1 MLVGLI
7 ATAFRPAQAALLP
20 NIARTPEEL
29 TAANVASST
38 IESVT
43 MFGGP
48 ALGGL
53 VLAVTSTSVVFAMS
67 AAAFVW
73 SAVLVSS
80 ISGARDRPQAAERKE
95 TVVSAALAGFRTV
108 LADRRV
114 RLLVGLFS
122 AQTLVAGALNVL
134 VVVTALEL
142 LDLGESGVGYLYS
155 AVGIGGLVGAAAS
168 LALVGRRRLAF
179 AFGLGVLAGGLP
191 IALIAASS
199 STGVTLILLGIVG
212 LANTV
217 VDVAGLTLLQRAVP
231 DDVLARVFGALET
244 FMLATVALGS
254 ALAPLLVS
262 TLGTRAALVVV
273 GCSLPA
279 LVLLLWR
286 RLAEVEAAAPI
297 PGRGLELLQ
306 GVPFLAGLP
315 APTLEHLAGSL
326 TALTLPSGS
335 RVFAAGERGDSFY
348 VIDDGEVEISAEG
361 RRLAVC
367 GPRAYFGEIAL
378 LRDVPRTAT
387 VTARSDVSLYL
398 LHRDEFVAAVT
409 GHAPS
414 REAADAVVASRLSSL
429 RPGYRV
435 ALNLGRWPGS
445 LVARAQAGGQRGR
458 ATNAGQDLDAA
469 FVSLHAVLLER
480 ADDVGLPLAHELF
493 VNGRAVH
500 VSSFPYLLQDGRGA
514 IFSPP
519 SKRVE
524 NKPWRSP
531 VTDEPFVVGSRRTLS
546 SWRRRARLSPW
557 SSPTWPARPRSAK
570 RSTRRRSAT

>member
-1 MLVGLI
+1 VGVVREELVQSAVAVGSVVRNRDLRRVELALAGSELGDWAWVIALAVFAYDSGGATAVGLVGLLRILPAAFAAPFASVLADRFPRRRVMVSADIGRAIVLGVAAAAVSAAAPAGLVYGLAALVSLI

-29 TAANVASST
+29 TAANIASST

-53 VLAVTSTSVVFAMS
+53 VLAATSMPVVFAMS

-73 SAVLVSS
+73 SAVLVSG
-80 ISGARDRPQAAERKE
+80 ISDARDRPQAAERKE

-114 RLLVGLFS
+114 LLLVSLLG

-142 LDLGESGVGYLYS
+142 LDLGEAGVGYLFS

-179 AFGLGVLAGGLP
+179 AFGLGVLAWGLP

-199 STGVTLILLGIVG
+199 STAMTLILLGIVG

-231 DDVLARVFGALET
+231 DDVLARVFGVLET

-254 ALAPLLVS
+254 ALAAVLVS
-262 TLGTRAALVVV
+262 TLGTRAALAVV
-273 GCSLPA
+273 GCFLPA
-279 LVLLLWR
+279 LVLLFWR
-286 RLAEVEAAAPI
+286 RLAHVDAAAPV
-297 PGRGLELLQ
+297 PGRGLELLRR
-306 GVPFLAGLP
+306 VPFLAGLP
-315 APTLEHLAGSL
+315 AATLEHLAGSL
-326 TALTLPSGS
+326 TALTLPAGS
-335 RVFAAGERGDSFY
+335 RVFAAGERGDRFY
-348 VIDDGEVEISAEG
+348 VIDVGEVDISADD
-361 RRLAVC
+361 RRLAVG
-367 GPRAYFGEIAL
+367 GPGAYFGEIAL
-378 LRDVPRTAT
+378 LRAVPRTAT

-398 LHRDEFVAAVT
+398 LDRDEFVAAVT
-409 GHAPS
+409 GHASS

-429 RPGYRV
+429 RPDI
-435 ALNLGRWPGS
+435 AS
-445 LVARAQAGGQRGR
+445 L
-458 ATNAGQDLDAA
+458 
-469 FVSLHAVLLER
+469 
-480 ADDVGLPLAHELF
+480 
-493 VNGRAVH
+493 
-500 VSSFPYLLQDGRGA
+500 
-514 IFSPP
+514 
-519 SKRVE
+519 
-524 NKPWRSP
+524 
-531 VTDEPFVVGSRRTLS
+531 
-546 SWRRRARLSPW
+546 
-557 SSPTWPARPRSAK
+557 
-570 RSTRRRSAT
+570 